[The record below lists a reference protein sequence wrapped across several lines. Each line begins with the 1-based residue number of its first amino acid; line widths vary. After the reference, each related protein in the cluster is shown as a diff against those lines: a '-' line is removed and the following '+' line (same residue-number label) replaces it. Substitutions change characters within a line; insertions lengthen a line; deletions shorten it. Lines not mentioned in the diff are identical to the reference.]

1 MAAGK
6 IDKYTDDEREAFAFT
21 SPFKRE
27 LSFDDPKLPYRS
39 SKGQLR
45 ISLHHGQRKLLLSEI
60 EFLTLFGRLSKNIVY
75 AGAAPGF
82 HIPLLAKLFS
92 KHTFYLYDPARF
104 GITATANIH
113 IFQEYFTNEIA
124 SQLAESLPDLL
135 FICDIRR
142 PDDDP
147 HKFEENVLED
157 MTMQMHWTQIMRPM
171 KSMLKFRFPYHLT
184 EIEYLDGRLFYQA
197 WAPVKSGE
205 TRLVV
210 DRDADVVTYSLK
222 EYEDIIYRFNTV
234 TRQQVFAVGSDVLKH
249 TKRPRG
255 FDGCY
260 DCSAEVWILSRYLK
274 TSDPEKI
281 IYLMNMIS
289 TRCKRHLDTGY
300 HGLIRGRTG
309 WDRMVAAERIING

>member
-1 MAAGK
+1 MASGSLSE
-6 IDKYTDDEREAFAFT
+6 YTEEEREAFAFT
-21 SPFKRE
+21 PPFKRE
-27 LSFDDPKLPYRS
+27 LSFEDPKLPYRS

-60 EFLTLFGRLSKNIVY
+60 EFLTQFGRMSRNVVY
-75 AGAAPGF
+75 AGAAPGY
-82 HIPLLAKLFS
+82 HIPLLAKLFPR
-92 KHTFYLYDPARF
+92 HTFYLYDPAKF
-104 GITATANIH
+104 GIRSTSNIR
-113 IFQEYFTNEIA
+113 IYQECFTDEIA
-124 SQLAESLPDLL
+124 TQLSETLLDIL

-157 MTMQMHWTQIMRPM
+157 MNMQMRWTQIMRPM

-184 EIEYLDGRLFYQA
+184 EIEYLEGRLFYQA

-210 DRDADVVTYSLK
+210 DRYPQLVSYKLK

-234 TRQQVFAVGSDVLKH
+234 TRQQIFTIGGDR
-249 TKRPRG
+249 RPRG

-260 DCSAEVWILSRYLK
+260 DCSAEVWILSKYLK
-274 TSDPEKI
+274 TDDPEKI
-281 IYLMNMIS
+281 TSLMNTIS
-289 TRCKRHLDTGY
+289 INCKRHLDSGY
-300 HGLIRGRTG
+300 HGLVRGQTG
-309 WDRMVAAERIING
+309 WDRMIVADRRING